1 MRGLG
6 KYSKKGSG
14 YIVAGV
20 SGGACIPP
28 LLGAAADANNHNVAL
43 AMVVPMM
50 FFVAAESYAIA
61 VNFVPAYRDVADKF
75 ATAEIGIRV
84 PGIVDE
90 ETSTGVVGGD
100 EKSAGVEHDEAAA
113 GTKM

>member
-75 ATAEIGIRV
+75 ATADIGIRDASA
-84 PGIVDE
+84 VDE
-90 ETSTGVVGGD
+90 ESSPGVVGGD
-100 EKSAGVEHDEAAA
+100 KKTVGAEHDETSAE
-113 GTKM
+113 TKN